1 MIEKY
6 RLDIRMS
13 SAADPFLT
21 WRLSRRRKAMLIDKP
36 IALLEVHFQPVEE
49 QQSVLAV
56 CDLGHY

>member
-1 MIEKY
+1 
-6 RLDIRMS
+6 
-13 SAADPFLT
+13 
-21 WRLSRRRKAMLIDKP
+21 MLIDKP